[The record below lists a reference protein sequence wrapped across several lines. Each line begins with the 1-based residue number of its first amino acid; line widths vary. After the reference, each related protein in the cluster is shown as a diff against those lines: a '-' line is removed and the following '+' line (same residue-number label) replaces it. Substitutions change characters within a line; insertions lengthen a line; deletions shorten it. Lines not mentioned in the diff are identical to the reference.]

1 MLMCYSN
8 VFTVYALL
16 ACALVHISTSLSPA
30 ARLREGG
37 RKIITARYEM
47 GSERAIICAES

>member
-8 VFTVYALL
+8 MFTVYALL
-16 ACALVHISTSLSPA
+16 ASALVSIPTSPSPA

-37 RKIITARYEM
+37 RKLITARYEM
-47 GSERAIICAES
+47 GSERTIICAES